1 MPFVRQMSH
10 MILSTTLDIS
20 TTAWA
25 LALTAAFVIGI
36 SKAGI
41 KGIAII
47 NVTLMA
53 LAFGAKEST
62 GLIVPLL
69 VVGDAFAVIYYNRHA
84 QWKYIVAF
92 LPWMILGILIGTAVG
107 KDLPETTFK
116 ISMSVI
122 ILGTVIM
129 MYWWDRKKSKNVPTH
144 WAFAGFIG
152 TMAGITTMIGNL
164 AGAFSNIYFLA
175 MRLPKNEFIGTAAW
189 LFFIVNIFKLPFHIF
204 IWKTITPETLII
216 NLKLVPGI
224 ILGIIVGVR
233 LVKIIKEQFYRK
245 MILILTAIGAFL
257 ILFR

>member
-1 MPFVRQMSH
+1 
-10 MILSTTLDIS
+10 MILLTTPDLTI
-20 TTAWA
+20 TAWV

-204 IWKTITPETLII
+204 IWKTITPETLLI

-224 ILGIIVGVR
+224 VLGIIVGVR
-233 LVKIIKEQFYRK
+233 MVKIIKEQFYRK
-245 MILILTAIGAFL
+245 MILVLTAIGAFL

>member
-1 MPFVRQMSH
+1 M
-10 MILSTTLDIS
+10 LLLTTSDIT
-20 TTAWA
+20 TTAWI

-62 GLIVPLL
+62 GLVVPLL
-69 VVGDAFAVIYYNRHA
+69 VLGDAFAVIYYNRHA
-84 QWKYIVAF
+84 QWKYIIAF
-92 LPWMILGILIGTAVG
+92 LPWMILGILIGTAIG
-107 KDLPETTFK
+107 KDLPETIFK
-116 ISMSVI
+116 IGMAII
-122 ILGTVIM
+122 ILGTVVM

-204 IWKTITPETLII
+204 IWKTITPETLLI

-224 ILGIIVGVR
+224 IMGIIVGIR
-233 LVKIIKEQFYRK
+233 LVKLIKDQFYRK
-245 MILILTAIGAFL
+245 MILVLTALGAFL

>member
-1 MPFVRQMSH
+1 MSQ
-10 MILSTTLDIS
+10 MILSTAPDI
-20 TTAWA
+20 TITAWA

-62 GLIVPLL
+62 GMIVPLL

-92 LPWMILGILIGTAVG
+92 LPWMILGVLIGTAIG

-116 ISMSVI
+116 ISMSII

-129 MYWWDRKKSKNVPTH
+129 MYWWDRKKSRSVPTH

-175 MRLPKNEFIGTAAW
+175 MRLPKNQFIGTAAW

-224 ILGIIVGVR
+224 VLGIIVGVR

>member
-1 MPFVRQMSH
+1 
-10 MILSTTLDIS
+10 MILSTTPDI
-20 TTAWA
+20 TITAWT

-92 LPWMILGILIGTAVG
+92 LPWMILGILIGTAIG
-107 KDLPETTFK
+107 KDLPEKTFK

-189 LFFIVNIFKLPFHIF
+189 LFFLVNIFKLPFHIF
-204 IWKTITPETLII
+204 IWKTITPETLLI

-224 ILGIIVGVR
+224 VLGIIVGVR

-245 MILILTAIGAFL
+245 MILVLTAVGAFL

>member
-1 MPFVRQMSH
+1 
-10 MILSTTLDIS
+10 MILSTTPDI
-20 TTAWA
+20 TITAWT

-36 SKAGI
+36 SKA
-41 KGIAII
+41 GIAII

-92 LPWMILGILIGTAVG
+92 LPWMILGILIGTAIG
-107 KDLPETTFK
+107 KDLPEKTFK

-204 IWKTITPETLII
+204 IWKTITPETLLI
-216 NLKLVPGI
+216 NLKLVPAI
-224 ILGIIVGVR
+224 VLGIIVGVR

-245 MILILTAIGAFL
+245 MILVLTAVGAFL

>member
-1 MPFVRQMSH
+1 
-10 MILSTTLDIS
+10 MILSTTPDI
-20 TTAWA
+20 TITAWT

-69 VVGDAFAVIYYNRHA
+69 VVGDAFAVVYYNRHA
-84 QWKYIVAF
+84 QWKYIAAF
-92 LPWMILGILIGTAVG
+92 LPWMILGILLGTAIG

-116 ISMSVI
+116 ISMSII

-233 LVKIIKEQFYRK
+233 LVKIIREQFYRK
-245 MILILTAIGAFL
+245 MILVLTAIGAIL

>member
-1 MPFVRQMSH
+1 
-10 MILSTTLDIS
+10 MILSTTPDI
-20 TTAWA
+20 TITAWT

-84 QWKYIVAF
+84 QWKYIAAF
-92 LPWMILGILIGTAVG
+92 LPWMIVGILIGTAIG

-204 IWKTITPETLII
+204 IWKTITPETLLI

-224 ILGIIVGVR
+224 VLGIIVGVR

-245 MILILTAIGAFL
+245 MILVLTAVGAFL

>member
-1 MPFVRQMSH
+1 
-10 MILSTTLDIS
+10 
-20 TTAWA
+20 
-25 LALTAAFVIGI
+25 
-36 SKAGI
+36 
-41 KGIAII
+41 
-47 NVTLMA
+47 
-53 LAFGAKEST
+53 
-62 GLIVPLL
+62 
-69 VVGDAFAVIYYNRHA
+69 VGDAFAVIYYNRHA
-84 QWKYIVAF
+84 QWKYIAAF
-92 LPWMILGILIGTAVG
+92 LPWMILGILIGTAIG

-129 MYWWDRKKSKNVPTH
+129 MYWWDKKKSKNVPTH

-204 IWKTITPETLII
+204 IWKTITPETLVI

-233 LVKIIKEQFYRK
+233 LVKIIKEQFYRQ
-245 MILILTAIGAFL
+245 MILVLTAIGAFI
-257 ILFR
+257 ILFK

>member
-1 MPFVRQMSH
+1 
-10 MILSTTLDIS
+10 MILSTTLDIT
-20 TTAWA
+20 TTAWV

-69 VVGDAFAVIYYNRHA
+69 VVGDAFAVVYYNRHA

-92 LPWMILGILIGTAVG
+92 LPWMILGILIGTAIG

-116 ISMSVI
+116 ISMAVI
-122 ILGTVIM
+122 ILGTVLM

-233 LVKIIKEQFYRK
+233 LVKIIKEQFYRR
-245 MILILTAIGAFL
+245 MILVLTAIGAVL

>member
-1 MPFVRQMSH
+1 
-10 MILSTTLDIS
+10 MILLTTPDLTI
-20 TTAWA
+20 TAWV

-204 IWKTITPETLII
+204 IWKTITPETLLI

-224 ILGIIVGVR
+224 VLGIIVGVR

-245 MILILTAIGAFL
+245 MILVLTAIGAFL

>member
-1 MPFVRQMSH
+1 
-10 MILSTTLDIS
+10 MILLITPDI
-20 TTAWA
+20 TVTAWV

-92 LPWMILGILIGTAVG
+92 LPWMILGVLIGTAIG

-189 LFFIVNIFKLPFHIF
+189 LFFILLCQIA
-204 IWKTITPETLII
+204 
-216 NLKLVPGI
+216 G
-224 ILGIIVGVR
+224 
-233 LVKIIKEQFYRK
+233 
-245 MILILTAIGAFL
+245 
-257 ILFR
+257 